1 MKRRLTQIV
10 GSVVLIGSV
19 GLGVSTVQAQHW
31 AYSENRLMVR
41 RMSNDEWRGYQ
52 DGLEKGAEAARMK
65 IKADPKEFEQ
75 YRNNGSAYKYGF
87 RRGFNESRYGVRKM
101 SLASYSTDQWYRW

>member
-1 MKRRLTQIV
+1 MTRRLTQIV
-10 GSVVLIGSV
+10 GSVVLAGS
-19 GLGVSTVQAQHW
+19 GLLGALPVQAQNW
-31 AYSENRLMVR
+31 AYTENRLMVR
-41 RMSNDEWRGYQ
+41 RMSEDEWRGYR

-65 IKADPKEFEQ
+65 LKADPKEFEQ

-101 SLASYSTDQWYRW
+101 SLAGYSTDQWYRW